1 MVIFLDNAYKKRID
15 ELGRIVIP
23 KQIRE
28 EYNISSFDE
37 LDIYIKDGNIVI
49 KKNIG
54 IYQFR
59 DKFNR
64 LLNFLIDKC
73 KFRIIIFTKDKLISS
88 NFFEKEILESKEF
101 LNVIISMSNNVV
113 FKYNEK
119 YLFKD
124 SIIFDSIYLGDIL
137 FVSNDNINSLVS
149 EFKKIKEILLDLIK

>member
-1 MVIFLDNAYKKRID
+1 
-15 ELGRIVIP
+15 
-23 KQIRE
+23 
-28 EYNISSFDE
+28 